1 MAQLNITELD
11 FDLIKANLKTFLQ
24 GQTEFSDYNFEG
36 AGLNILLEI
45 LAYNTHYNG
54 MLAHLLAN
62 ENFIDTAVKRESVVS
77 IAKALGYT
85 PRSRRGALA
94 KVNLTIVPPSSYTS
108 TTLQINRDVPFSTT
122 VDGVGYKFYPLD
134 TTTANATTA
143 GGAGPYFL
151 YGTSVLPT
159 AGNKGYFYPV
169 YLTETAATTAN
180 TAGTGATTY
189 TFTEYPGKS
198 FYIPK
203 NNINEGVETLGS
215 STKQADG
222 VTIDSGLT
230 YGMYTGQTETSATE
244 TQFNF
249 NSLAIKEGIR
259 VENKFVV
266 SQGALQGPFVI
277 PNKAIDTSTLRVRV
291 QNSASELT
299 VITYTKADKILDIK
313 ADTKVYFVEEGAD
326 GLYQIRF
333 GDDVLG
339 KQLKSGNIIYVDYI
353 NSNASQANFAK
364 TFTLNTTLSSTGETI
379 TLKNAIPAYGGATKE
394 SVDEIRYNAPKH
406 NATRDRAVTSS
417 DYESLILASNSN
429 IQSVSVWGGEKND
442 PPIYGKVFIS
452 LNPVVGSIITESD
465 KDNIKT
471 SIIDPKTPVAIIPE
485 FVDPEYT
492 YIGLDIN
499 LSYDPKLTT
508 LSKGEIEAT
517 VNGAVKDYFNNDL
530 NKLNKSFYNTRLHDA
545 IKDSSESIITIGIT
559 NKLQKRIKP
568 DLAVSKNYTV
578 MFNQKLQPR
587 ELNSSYFD
595 IKVGSVLHKVTLV
608 DVPGSTV
615 VPPTYSGTGVVNAIA
630 LDGTKIAEIGTID
643 YDSGKITIP
652 AIIVNAL
659 YGTETNLRI
668 NAVTQRDVRDI
679 TTQALVRTS
688 DTSTA
693 AVVAKPS
700 RNVVLTLDDSI
711 LDATINTKLGLK
723 ISATPEVEEI

>member
-1 MAQLNITELD
+1 MAQLNVTELD
-11 FDLIKANLKTFLQ
+11 FDAIKANLKRFLE

-36 AGLNILLEI
+36 SGLNILLEI

-54 MLAHLLAN
+54 MLAHMLAN
-62 ENFIDTAVKRESVVS
+62 ENFIDTAIKRESVVS

-94 KVNLTIVPPSSYTS
+94 KVNLTVVPPSTYTS
-108 TTLQINRDVPFSTT
+108 TTLQINRNTPFSTQ
-122 VDGVGYKFYPLD
+122 VDGATYKFYPLD
-134 TTTANATTA
+134 TTTVSATTA

-159 AGNKGYFYPV
+159 AGTKGYYYPV
-169 YLTETAATTAN
+169 YLTETAAQAAN
-180 TAGTGATTY
+180 TKGTGSTTY
-189 TFTEYPGKS
+189 TFTEYPGVS
-198 FYIPK
+198 FYIP
-203 NNINEGVETLGS
+203 NDNINEGVETLGT
-215 STKQADG
+215 STNQAEG
-222 VTIDSGLT
+222 VTIDSGLP
-230 YGMYTGQTETSATE
+230 YGMYTGQSASSATQ

-249 NSLAIKEGIR
+249 NSLAIKEGLR

-266 SQGALQGPFVI
+266 SQAALQGPFVV
-277 PNKAIDTSTLRVRV
+277 PNLAIDTTTLRVRV
-291 QNSASELT
+291 QESASDLT
-299 VITYTKADKILDIK
+299 VTTYTKAEKILDIK
-313 ADTKVYFVEEGAD
+313 AASKVYFVEEGAD

-333 GDDVLG
+333 GDAVLG
-339 KQLKSGNIIYVDYI
+339 KQLKAGNIIYVDYI
-353 NSNASQANFAK
+353 NSNASLSNFAK
-364 TFTLNTTLSSTGETI
+364 TFVLGTTLSSSGEEL
-379 TLKNAIPAYGGATKE
+379 TLKTAIPAYGGSYKE
-394 SVDEIRYNAPKH
+394 SIDEIRYNAPKH
-406 NATRDRAVTSS
+406 NATRDRAVTSA

-429 IQSVSVWGGEKND
+429 IQSCSVWGGEKND

-485 FVDPEYT
+485 FVDPEFT

-508 LSKGEIEAT
+508 LSKGEIESVA
-517 VNGAVKDYFNNDL
+517 NAAVTNYFNIDL

-545 IKDSSESIITIGIT
+545 IKAVDESIITIGIT

-568 DLAVSKNYTV
+568 ELSVSKNYTV

-587 ELNSSYFD
+587 ELTTSYFN
-595 IKVGSVLHKVTLV
+595 INVGSVIHKVTLV

-615 VPPTYSGTGVVNAIA
+615 VPPSYSGTGVVNAIA
-630 LDGTKIAEIGTID
+630 LDGTKIAEVGTID

-652 AIIVNAL
+652 AIIVSAL

-700 RNVVLTLDDSI
+700 RNVVLTLDDSV

-723 ISATPEVEEI
+723 ITATPEVEEI

>member
-1 MAQLNITELD
+1 MAQLDVTELD
-11 FDLIKANLKTFLQ
+11 FDNIKANLRLFLE
-24 GQTEFSDYNFEG
+24 GQEEFSDYNFEG
-36 AGLNILLEI
+36 SGLNILLEI

-54 MLAHLLAN
+54 MLAHMLAN
-62 ENFIDTAVKRESVVS
+62 ENFIDTAIKRESVVS

-85 PRSRRGALA
+85 PRSRRGAVA
-94 KVNLTIVPPSSYTS
+94 KVNLTVVPPTSYTS
-108 TTLQINRDVPFSTT
+108 TTLQIDRDVPFSTT
-122 VDGVGYKFYPLD
+122 VDGATYKFYPLD
-134 TTTANATTA
+134 TTTVNATTA

-169 YLTETAATTAN
+169 YLTETAAQTAN

-203 NNINEGVETLGS
+203 NNISEGVETLGTTTSQS
-215 STKQADG
+215 SG

-230 YGMYTGQTETSATE
+230 YGMYTGQTADSATE

-249 NSLAIKEGIR
+249 SSLAIKEGLR

-266 SQGALQGPFVI
+266 SQAALSGPFVI

-291 QNSASELT
+291 QESASEST
-299 VITYTKADKILDIK
+299 TITYTKSDKILDIK
-313 ADTKVYFVEEGAD
+313 ADSKVYFVEEGAD

-339 KQLKSGNIIYVDYI
+339 KQLKAGNIVLIDYI
-353 NSNASQANFAK
+353 NSNATLSNNAK
-364 TFTLNTTLSSTGETI
+364 TFTMGTTLAGSGETI
-379 TLKNAIPAYGGATKE
+379 TLKTASKAFGGAYKE
-394 SVDEIRYNAPKH
+394 TIDEIRYNAPKH
-406 NATRDRAVTSS
+406 NASRDRAVTSA
-417 DYESLILASNSN
+417 DYESLILASNEN
-429 IQSVSVWGGEKND
+429 IQSCSVWGGEKND

-485 FVDPEYT
+485 FVDPEFT
-492 YIGLDIN
+492 HIGLDIS

-508 LSKGEIEAT
+508 LSKGELEAE
-517 VNGAVKDYFNNDL
+517 VNGAVINYFNSDL

-545 IKDSSESIITIGIT
+545 IKARSESIITIGIT

-587 ELNSSYFD
+587 ELTSTYFD
-595 IKVGSVLHKVTLV
+595 IKVGSVIHKVTLV

-630 LDGTKIAEIGTID
+630 LDGTKVAEVGTID

-659 YGTETNLRI
+659 YGTETHLRI

-700 RNVVLTLDDSI
+700 RNVVLTLDDSV

>member
-1 MAQLNITELD
+1 MAQLDITELD
-11 FDLIKANLKTFLQ
+11 FDLIKANLKTFLE

-94 KVNLTIVPPSSYTS
+94 KVNLTVVPPTSYTS
-108 TTLQINRDVPFSTT
+108 TTLQINRDVPFTST
-122 VDGVGYKFYPLD
+122 VDGVSYKFYPLD

-151 YGTSVLPT
+151 YGTSILPT
-159 AGNKGYFYPV
+159 AGDKGYFYPV
-169 YLTETAATTAN
+169 YLTETAANTAN
-180 TAGTGATTY
+180 TAGTGSTTY

-203 NNINEGVETLGS
+203 NNINEGVETLGTTTRQS
-215 STKQADG
+215 DG

-230 YGMYTGQTETSATE
+230 YGMYTGQTADSATE

-249 NSLAIKEGIR
+249 SSLAIKEGIR

-266 SQGALQGPFVI
+266 SQAALQGPFII
-277 PNKAIDTSTLRVRV
+277 PNKAIDTSTIRVRV
-291 QNSASELT
+291 QDSASELT

-313 ADTKVYFVEEGAD
+313 ADSKVYFVEEGAD

-339 KQLKSGNIIYVDYI
+339 KQLKAGNIIYVDYI
-353 NSNASQANFAK
+353 NSNATKANFAK
-364 TFTLNTTLSSTGETI
+364 TFTMNTTLSSTGETI
-379 TLKNAIPAYGGATKE
+379 TLKTAIPAYGGATKE

-406 NATRDRAVTSS
+406 NATRDRAVTSA

-429 IQSVSVWGGEKND
+429 IQSCSVWGGEKND

-485 FVDPEYT
+485 FVDPEHT

-508 LSKGEIEAT
+508 LSKGEIEAV
-517 VNGAVKDYFNNDL
+517 VNTAVTNYFNTDL

-545 IKDSSESIITIGIT
+545 IKDSSDSIITIGIT

-587 ELNSSYFD
+587 ELTSSYFD
-595 IKVGSVLHKVTLV
+595 IKVGTVIHKVTLV

-630 LDGTKIAEIGTID
+630 LDGTKVAEVGTID

-659 YGTETNLRI
+659 YGTETHLRI

-688 DTSTA
+688 DISTA

-711 LDATINTKLGLK
+711 LDSTINTKLGLK

>member
-1 MAQLNITELD
+1 MAQLNVTELD
-11 FDLIKANLKTFLQ
+11 FDAIKANLKRFLE

-36 AGLNILLEI
+36 SGLNILLEI

-54 MLAHLLAN
+54 MLAHMLAN
-62 ENFIDTAVKRESVVS
+62 ENFIDTAIKRESVVS

-94 KVNLTIVPPSSYTS
+94 KVNLTVVPPSTYTS
-108 TTLQINRDVPFSTT
+108 TTLQINRNTPFSTQ
-122 VDGVGYKFYPLD
+122 VDGATYKFYPLD
-134 TTTANATTA
+134 TTTVSATTA

-159 AGNKGYFYPV
+159 AGTRGYYYPV
-169 YLTETAATTAN
+169 YLTETAAQEAN
-180 TAGTGATTY
+180 TKDSGSTTY
-189 TFTEYPGKS
+189 TFTEYPGVS
-198 FYIPK
+198 FYMA
-203 NNINEGVETLGS
+203 NDNISEGVETLGT
-215 STKQADG
+215 STNQAEG
-222 VTIDSGLT
+222 VTIDSGLS
-230 YGMYTGQTETSATE
+230 YGMYTGQTANSASQ

-249 NSLAIKEGIR
+249 NSLAIKEGLR
-259 VENKFVV
+259 VQNKFVV
-266 SQGALQGPFVI
+266 SQAALQGPYVI
-277 PNKAIDTSTLRVRV
+277 PNLAIDTSTLRVRV
-291 QNSASELT
+291 QESASDLT
-299 VITYTKADKILDIK
+299 VTTYIKAEKILDIK
-313 ADTKVYFVEEGAD
+313 ADSKVYFVEEGAD

-339 KQLKSGNIIYVDYI
+339 RQLKAGNIIYVDYI
-353 NSNASQANFAK
+353 NSNASLSNFAK
-364 TFTLNTTLSSTGETI
+364 TFVLGTTLSSSGEEL
-379 TLKNAIPAYGGATKE
+379 TLKTAIPAYGGSYKE
-394 SVDEIRYNAPKH
+394 SIDEIRYNAPKH
-406 NATRDRAVTSS
+406 NATRDRAVTSA
-417 DYESLILASNSN
+417 DYESLILASNAN
-429 IQSVSVWGGEKND
+429 IQSCSVWGGEKND

-485 FVDPEYT
+485 FVDPEFT

-508 LSKGEIEAT
+508 LSKGEIESV
-517 VNGAVKDYFNNDL
+517 VNTAVTDYFNIDL

-545 IKDSSESIITIGIT
+545 IKAVDESIITIGIT

-568 DLAVSKNYTV
+568 EFNVAKNYTV

-587 ELNSSYFD
+587 ELTTSYFNLT
-595 IKVGSVLHKVTLV
+595 VGSVIHKVTLV

-615 VPPTYSGTGVVNAIA
+615 VPPSYSGTGVVNAIA
-630 LDGTKIAEIGTID
+630 LDGTKVSEVGTID

-652 AIIVNAL
+652 AIIINAL
-659 YGTETNLRI
+659 YGNEINLRI

-700 RNVVLTLDDSI
+700 RNVVLTLDDSV

>member
-1 MAQLNITELD
+1 MAQLDVTELD
-11 FDLIKANLKTFLQ
+11 FDSIKANLRNFLE
-24 GQTEFSDYNFEG
+24 GQEEFSDFNFEG
-36 AGLNILLEI
+36 SGLNILLEI

-54 MLAHLLAN
+54 MLAHMLAN
-62 ENFIDTAVKRESVVS
+62 ENFIDTAIKRESVVS

-94 KVNLTIVPPSSYTS
+94 KVNLTVVPPSTYTS
-108 TTLQINRDVPFSTT
+108 TTLQINRNTPFSTQ
-122 VDGVGYKFYPLD
+122 VDGATYKLYPLD
-134 TTTANATTA
+134 TTTDSATTA
-143 GGAGPYFL
+143 GEAGTYFL

-159 AGNKGYFYPV
+159 AGTKGYYYPV
-169 YLTETAATTAN
+169 YLTETAAQAAN
-180 TAGTGATTY
+180 TKGTGSTTY
-189 TFTEYPGKS
+189 TFTEYPGVS
-198 FYIPK
+198 FYIP
-203 NNINEGVETLGS
+203 NDNINEGVETLGT
-215 STKQADG
+215 STNQAEG
-222 VTIDSGLT
+222 VTIDSGLP
-230 YGMYTGQTETSATE
+230 YGMYTGQSASSATQ

-249 NSLAIKEGIR
+249 NSLAIKEGLR

-266 SQGALQGPFVI
+266 SQAALQGPFVV
-277 PNKAIDTSTLRVRV
+277 PNLAIDTSTLRVRV
-291 QNSASELT
+291 QESASDLT
-299 VITYTKADKILDIK
+299 VTTYTKAEKILDIK
-313 ADTKVYFVEEGAD
+313 AASKVYFVEEGAD

-339 KQLKSGNIIYVDYI
+339 KQLKAGNIILVDYI
-353 NSNASQANFAK
+353 NSNATAGNDAK
-364 TFTLNTTLSSTGETI
+364 TFTMGTTLAGTGETI
-379 TLKNAIPAYGGATKE
+379 TLKTAIQAFGGAFKE
-394 SVDEIRYNAPKH
+394 SIDEIRHNAPKH

-429 IQSVSVWGGEKND
+429 IQSCSVWGGEKND

-485 FVDPEYT
+485 FVDPEFT
-492 YIGLDIN
+492 HIGLDIN
-499 LSYDPKLTT
+499 LSYDPKLTS
-508 LSKGEIEAT
+508 LSKGEIESQ
-517 VNGAVKDYFNNDL
+517 VNSAVVTYFNTDL

-545 IKDSSESIITIGIT
+545 IKAKSESIIAIGIT
-559 NKLQKRIKP
+559 NKLQKRMKP
-568 DLAVSKNYTV
+568 DLDVVKNYTV

-587 ELNSSYFD
+587 EVTSSYFN
-595 IKVGSVLHKVTLV
+595 IKIGTVLHKVTLI

-615 VPPTYSGTGVVNAIA
+615 VPPTYSGTGVINAIA
-630 LDGTKIAEIGTID
+630 LDGTKVSEVGTID

-652 AIIVNAL
+652 SIIVNSL
-659 YGTETNLRI
+659 YGTETHLRI

-700 RNVVLTLDDSI
+700 RNTVLTLDDSV
-711 LDATINTKLGLK
+711 ANSTINTKVGLN

>member
-1 MAQLNITELD
+1 MAQLDITELD
-11 FDLIKANLKTFLQ
+11 FDLIKANLKTFLE

-62 ENFIDTAVKRESVVS
+62 ENFIDTAIKRESVVS

-94 KVNLTIVPPSSYTS
+94 KVNLTIVPPASYTS

-122 VDGVGYKFYPLD
+122 VDGVAYKFYPLD

-151 YGTSVLPT
+151 YGTGILPT
-159 AGNKGYFYPV
+159 AGNKGYYYPV
-169 YLTETAATTAN
+169 YLTETAAQTAN
-180 TAGTGATTY
+180 SAGTGATTY
-189 TFTEYPGKS
+189 TFTEYPGKT

-215 STKQADG
+215 TTNQAEG

-230 YGMYTGQTETSATE
+230 YGMYTGQTATSATE

-249 NSLAIKEGIR
+249 NSLAICEGTR

-266 SQGALQGPFVI
+266 SQAALQGPFII

-291 QNSASELT
+291 QESASELT
-299 VITYTKADKILDIK
+299 VITYTKADKILDVK
-313 ADTKVYFVEEGAD
+313 ADSKVYFVEEGAD

-339 KQLKSGNIIYVDYI
+339 KQLKAGNIIYVDYI

-379 TLKNAIPAYGGATKE
+379 TLKNAIPAYGGALKE

-406 NATRDRAVTSS
+406 NATRDRAVTSA

-508 LSKGEIEAT
+508 LSKGEVEAS

>member
-1 MAQLNITELD
+1 MAQLNVTELD
-11 FDLIKANLKTFLQ
+11 FDAIKANLKRFLE

-36 AGLNILLEI
+36 SGLNILLEI

-54 MLAHLLAN
+54 MLAHMLAN
-62 ENFIDTAVKRESVVS
+62 ENFIDTAIKRESVVS

-94 KVNLTIVPPSSYTS
+94 KVNLTVVPPSTYTS
-108 TTLQINRDVPFSTT
+108 TTLQINRNTPFSTQ
-122 VDGVGYKFYPLD
+122 VDGATYKFYPLD
-134 TTTANATTA
+134 TTTVSATTA

-159 AGNKGYFYPV
+159 AGTRGYYYPV
-169 YLTETAATTAN
+169 YLTETAAQEAN
-180 TAGTGATTY
+180 TKDSGSTTY
-189 TFTEYPGKS
+189 TFTEYPGVS
-198 FYIPK
+198 FYMA
-203 NNINEGVETLGS
+203 NDNISEGVETLGT
-215 STKQADG
+215 STNQAEG
-222 VTIDSGLT
+222 VTIDSGLS
-230 YGMYTGQTETSATE
+230 YGMYTGQTANSASQ

-249 NSLAIKEGIR
+249 NRLAIKEGLR
-259 VENKFVV
+259 VQNKFVV
-266 SQGALQGPFVI
+266 SQAALQGPYVI
-277 PNKAIDTSTLRVRV
+277 PNLAIDTSTLRVRV
-291 QNSASELT
+291 QESASDLT
-299 VITYTKADKILDIK
+299 VTTYIKAEKILDIK
-313 ADTKVYFVEEGAD
+313 ADSKVYFVEEGAD

-339 KQLKSGNIIYVDYI
+339 RQLKAGNIIYVDYI
-353 NSNASQANFAK
+353 NSNASLSNFAK
-364 TFTLNTTLSSTGETI
+364 TFVLGTTLSSSGEEL
-379 TLKNAIPAYGGATKE
+379 TLKTAIPAYGGSYKE
-394 SVDEIRYNAPKH
+394 SIDEIRYNAPKH
-406 NATRDRAVTSS
+406 NATRDRAVTSA
-417 DYESLILASNSN
+417 DYESLILASNAN
-429 IQSVSVWGGEKND
+429 IQSCSVWGGEKND

-485 FVDPEYT
+485 FVDPEFT

-508 LSKGEIEAT
+508 LSKGEIESV
-517 VNGAVKDYFNNDL
+517 VNTAVTDYFNIDL

-545 IKDSSESIITIGIT
+545 IKAVDESIITIGIT

-568 DLAVSKNYTV
+568 EFNVAKNYTV

-587 ELNSSYFD
+587 ELTTSYFNLT
-595 IKVGSVLHKVTLV
+595 VGSVIHKVTLV

-615 VPPTYSGTGVVNAIA
+615 VPPSYSGTGVVNAIA
-630 LDGTKIAEIGTID
+630 LDGTKVSEVGTID

-652 AIIVNAL
+652 AIIINAL
-659 YGTETNLRI
+659 YGNEINLRI

-700 RNVVLTLDDSI
+700 RNVVLTLDDSV